1 MPSNFNKF
9 KYAFLGTVLL
19 IATVLAAYQFFYAV
33 PKKKCEAAGSW
44 WSSQYRACAHP
55 IPIYDITGR
64 RLQHAPGAPAASAS
78 ASPAAMT
85 APAASASASAASAS
99 AAGHP

>member
-19 IATVLAAYQFFYAV
+19 IVTALAAYQFLYAV
-33 PKKKCEAAGSW
+33 PQKKCEAAGDW
-44 WSSQYRACAHP
+44 WSFRYRECAHP
-55 IPIYDITGR
+55 VPIVDLTGR
-64 RLQHAPGAPAASAS
+64 HHQPANGTSAAQASASPAPAASAS
-78 ASPAAMT
+78 A
-85 APAASASASAASAS
+85 

>member
-19 IATVLAAYQFFYAV
+19 IATALAAYQFLYAV
-33 PKKKCEAAGSW
+33 PQKKCDAAGDW
-44 WSSQYRACAHP
+44 WSFRYRHCFIPTP
-55 IPIYDITGR
+55 IVDITGR
-64 RLQHAPGAPAASAS
+64 HKATAGATVSAAA
-78 ASPAAMT
+78 T
-85 APAASASASAASAS
+85 APVASAS